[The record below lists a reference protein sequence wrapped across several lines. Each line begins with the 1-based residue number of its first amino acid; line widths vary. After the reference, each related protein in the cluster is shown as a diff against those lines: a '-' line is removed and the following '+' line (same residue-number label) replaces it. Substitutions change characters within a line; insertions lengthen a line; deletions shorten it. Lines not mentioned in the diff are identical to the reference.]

1 MINKAFTYYRN
12 LVFILLFSLIS
23 SSCAEYMMLDQDLTE
38 TFTPEGFLEEYKNMP
53 DSTAVLGPRVNINK
67 SAENKIERRVYIDEN
82 EVSDYTKIITN
93 NFADVFPISVNFDN
107 VDIREVMNAFSEITG
122 KNILV
127 GDEVDGYVTIQ
138 IKNENWDDVL
148 EAILE
153 IKNVALTISPNTNIV
168 RIHEKDVL
176 TAQETYNRKRK
187 AEIRQAME
195 LSKAIAPIRSE
206 IFRLFYTTP
215 SVVKAQI
222 EDVLKNIDATSSAGE
237 DTEGGDSGGSTG
249 TSDRVKIT
257 VDTRLGALVVLG
269 SKDDLDFVEK
279 LVNEID
285 VPTQQILIEAFV
297 VEVGSAFNKAFGT
310 RIGQRGENF
319 TGDVN
324 KSLTTGNIVYD
335 EENERYI
342 NILSPGNLAN
352 NPISATTGQIG
363 MMLDINNFDLMIELQ
378 AMESRGLS
386 RIVSNPKVFTLD
398 NNTAEISQGQ
408 EIPFTSTEG
417 GETTTEFKDAD
428 LKLAVTPSI
437 VGDGNIILD
446 IDISKDNADTSVE
459 NPPISSTK
467 VTTKL
472 LVEDNT
478 IVMIGGIYEKTTTK
492 AKSETPILRDIPVL
506 GNLFKSASK
515 NDNLDQL
522 LVFIAPKIL

>member
-1 MINKAFTYYRN
+1 MNRN
-12 LVFILLFSLIS
+12 LFQFSKNFVSLFFVLILFA
-23 SSCAEYMMLDQDLTE
+23 SCAEYMMLDQDLDQ
-38 TFTPEGFLEEYKNMP
+38 TFTPEGFVEEYKNMP
-53 DSTAVLGPRVNINK
+53 DSTAVFGPKVNI
-67 SAENKIERRVYIDEN
+67 ERGIKNNVNRRTYIDEN
-82 EVSDYTKIITN
+82 EVSDYTKIIN
-93 NFADVFPISVNFDN
+93 SNFADVFPISVNFEN
-107 VDIREVMNAFSEITG
+107 VEIRDVMNSFSEITG

-127 GDEVDGYVTIQ
+127 GDEVSGLVTLQ
-138 IKNENWDDVL
+138 VKNENWDDVL

-153 IKNVALTISPNTNIV
+153 IKNVALTISPETNIV

-215 SVVKAQI
+215 SVVKSQI
-222 EDVLKNIDATSSAGE
+222 EDILKNIDATSSAGE
-237 DTEGGDSGGSTG
+237 DGGTDSDGGSAG
-249 TSDRVKIT
+249 TSERVKIT
-257 VDTRLGALVVLG
+257 VDSRLGALVVLG

-279 LVNEID
+279 LVNQID
-285 VPTQQILIEAFV
+285 VPTKQILIEAFV
-297 VEVGSAFNKAFGT
+297 VEVGSAFNKAFGA
-310 RIGQRGENF
+310 RIGQRGENI
-319 TGDVN
+319 TGDVD
-324 KSLTTGNIVYD
+324 KDLTTGQITFD
-335 EENERYI
+335 EENERYVNTI
-342 NILSPGNLAN
+342 SPGNLAN
-352 NPISATTGQIG
+352 NPVAFNGQIG
-363 MMLDINNFDLMIELQ
+363 MMLDIANFDLMIELQ
-378 AMESRGLS
+378 AMESKGLS
-386 RIVSNPKVFTLD
+386 RIVSNPKIFTLD

-408 EIPFTSTEG
+408 EIPFTSSEG

-428 LKLAVTPSI
+428 LKLSVTPSI

-478 IVMIGGIYEKTTTK
+478 IVMIGGIYEQTTSRS
-492 AKSETPILRDIPVL
+492 KSETPILRDIPLL
-506 GNLFKSASK
+506 GNLFKSATKS
-515 NDNLDQL
+515 DNLDQL

>member
-1 MINKAFTYYRN
+1 MSSNLNKNFRN
-12 LVFILLFSLIS
+12 FVSIIIVTLMFSA
-23 SSCAEYMMLDQDLTE
+23 CAEYMMLDQELNE
-38 TFTPEGFLEEYKNMP
+38 TFTPEGFLEDYKNMP
-53 DSTAVLGPRVNINK
+53 DTTAVLGPKVNLNK
-67 SAENKIERRVYIDEN
+67 SVENQIQRRVYIDEN
-82 EVSDYTKIITN
+82 EVSDYTKIISS
-93 NFADVFPISVNFDN
+93 NFSDVFPISVNFEN
-107 VDIREVMNAFSEITG
+107 IEFREVMNAFSAITG

-127 GDEVDGYVTIQ
+127 GDEVDGQVSIKV
-138 IKNENWDDVL
+138 KNENWDDVL

-195 LSKAIAPIRSE
+195 LAKAIAPIRSE

-215 SVVKAQI
+215 SVVKGQI

-237 DTEGGDSGGSTG
+237 DSEDSEGGTG
-249 TSDRVKIT
+249 QSERVKIT
-257 VDTRLGALVVLG
+257 VDARLNALVVLG

-285 VPTQQILIEAFV
+285 VPTKQILIEAFV
-297 VEVGSAFNKAFGT
+297 VEVGSAFQKAFGA
-310 RIGQRGENF
+310 RVGQRGENIS
-319 TGDVN
+319 GDVN
-324 KSLTTGNIVYD
+324 KEVSTGTITYD
-335 EENERYI
+335 EENERWVNTI
-342 NILSPGNLAN
+342 GLGNLAN
-352 NPISATTGQIG
+352 NAISAVNGQIG
-363 MMLDINNFDLMIELQ
+363 MMFRANNFDLFVELQ
-378 AMESRGLS
+378 AMESKGLS
-386 RIVSNPKVFTLD
+386 RIVSNPKIFTLD

-408 EIPFTSTEG
+408 EIPFTTTEG

-428 LKLAVTPSI
+428 LKLSVTPSV

-478 IVMIGGIYEKTTTK
+478 IVMIGGIYEQTTSRS
-492 AKSETPILRDIPVL
+492 KSETPILRDIPVL
-506 GNLFKSASK
+506 GNLFKNASK
-515 NDNLDQL
+515 SDNLDQL
-522 LVFIAPKIL
+522 LIFIAPKIL